1 MGAFG
6 IRRPLRFLSH
16 KLDLDESQ
24 IAVLAEVLDDLK
36 TERGQAEVDK
46 RRAQKL
52 FSEALTG
59 EVFDDDKAKQAAKL
73 RAESAERVIT
83 LTAKGLKSLHEVLD
97 ASQRQRLAT
106 LMRVGPF
113 VF

>member
-24 IAVLAEVLDDLK
+24 TAILAEVLDDLK
-36 TERGQAEVDK
+36 TERAQADVDK

-52 FSEALTG
+52 FAEAMTSET
-59 EVFDDDKAKQAAKL
+59 FDEDKAKKATKL
-73 RAESAERVIT
+73 RAESNERFIKVTAE
-83 LTAKGLKSLHEVLD
+83 GLKSLHAALD

-106 LMRVGPF
+106 LMRAGPF

>member
-24 IAVLAEVLDDLK
+24 TAVLAAVLDDVK
-36 TERGQAEVDK
+36 TERAQADVDK

-52 FSEALTG
+52 LSEAFSG
-59 EVFDDDKAKQAAKL
+59 ESFDEDKAKQATKL
-73 RAESAERVIT
+73 RTESTERVLK
-83 LTAKGLKSLHEVLD
+83 LTAEGLKSFHAALD
-97 ASQRQRLAT
+97 DNQRQRLAT
-106 LMRVGPF
+106 MMRAGPF